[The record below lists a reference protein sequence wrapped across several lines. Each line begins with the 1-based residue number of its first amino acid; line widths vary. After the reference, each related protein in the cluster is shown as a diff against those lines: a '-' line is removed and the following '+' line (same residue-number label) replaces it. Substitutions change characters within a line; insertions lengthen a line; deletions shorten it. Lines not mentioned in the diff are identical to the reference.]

1 MNTYTH
7 VRLGS
12 RSRPFVSEGLKCPKN
27 YDNYLCYYK
36 NISLKLVKQRV
47 VKTKYF
53 KLQKY
58 QTLNR

>member
-27 YDNYLCYYK
+27 YDNYLGM
-36 NISLKLVKQRV
+36 L
-47 VKTKYF
+47 
-53 KLQKY
+53 LQKY
-58 QTLNR
+58 LTEVSKTACGQNQIFQTSKVSNFK